1 MQTVSVSAIR
11 GLGFGLG
18 VLPKPPT
25 TASRR
30 AEEIYEANLSLSRP
44 ITEKVAGDGTIIWE
58 PLAEFLEFECFLSV
72 KAA

>member
-1 MQTVSVSAIR
+1 MQTVSVSELR

-30 AEEIYEANLSLSRP
+30 AEEIYVSNLSLSWP
-44 ITEKVAGDGTIIWE
+44 STDKVAGDGTIIWE
-58 PLAEFLEFECFLSV
+58 PLAEFLEFERFLSV